1 MAKGGMEEM
10 TDLLLKLLADSPLLG
25 SELDPR
31 AEDLRAGKL
40 VNLREEREVQLEQ
53 ELALGVACRERRWGG
68 VKGGA
73 HQGGARIALGGRTR
87 VACNRPLLEGYRLLD
102 RDEPLAPAHMRTSKY
117 GRLRRGRQ
125 DGSIHQGKG

>member
-1 MAKGGMEEM
+1 MELMFAETELEAAADGIGKDCLAHVLASDAKG
-10 TDLLLKLLADSPLLG
+10 
-25 SELDPR
+25 
-31 AEDLRAGKL
+31 
-40 VNLREEREVQLEQ
+40 
-53 ELALGVACRERRWGG
+53 VA
-68 VKGGA
+68 
-73 HQGGARIALGGRTR
+73 R